1 MGGSGVEMWGAGCD
15 LALSV
20 VLRVSAGAGRVRM
33 TVAEASLGGPAGAY
47 AGDGHSWTKEPS
59 GENGRGVR
67 A

>member
-1 MGGSGVEMWGAGCD
+1 MRMWGAGCD

-20 VLRVSAGAGRVRM
+20 WRVSAGAGWVRM
-33 TVAEASLGGPAGAY
+33 TVADASLGGPAGEY

-59 GENGRGVR
+59 GENGRGIR